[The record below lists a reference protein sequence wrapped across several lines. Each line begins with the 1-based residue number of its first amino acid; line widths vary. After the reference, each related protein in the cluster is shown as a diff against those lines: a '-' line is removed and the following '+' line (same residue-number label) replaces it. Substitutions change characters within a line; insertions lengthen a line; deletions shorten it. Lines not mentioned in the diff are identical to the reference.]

1 MAEEIINNIEEQ
13 DKLVRVSFIKGILN
27 KLKVW
32 MPFHQNTDG
41 SVVQTEADGSTTNE
55 VNNPNE
61 VALGK
66 YNLSDINTIFSLGI
80 GEEGNRKN
88 AVKINKNGEIFII
101 TDVNKNIVSSL
112 QDALNESK
120 VLFCET
126 YEKMLM
132 FKELNYVGRFLYL
145 TEKSIYNEITYNS
158 GLYLISRNYKNECI
172 IIEISKSLDA
182 VLENYLTADQVK
194 ELIKEINTGN
204 LDVGKYFDDIET
216 LNTSLD
222 ALTTRV
228 EDIEEWIDTP
238 LEIEDIN
245 KIINK

>member
-1 MAEEIINNIEEQ
+1 
-13 DKLVRVSFIKGILN
+13 
-27 KLKVW
+27 
-32 MPFHQNTDG
+32 
-41 SVVQTEADGSTTNE
+41 
-55 VNNPNE
+55 
-61 VALGK
+61 
-66 YNLSDINTIFSLGI
+66 
-80 GEEGNRKN
+80 
-88 AVKINKNGEIFII
+88 
-101 TDVNKNIVSSL
+101 
-112 QDALNESK
+112 
-120 VLFCET
+120 
-126 YEKMLM
+126 MLM

-245 KIINK
+245 EIINK